1 MNIFV
6 LDEDPVKAAQ
16 YQMDVHCT
24 KMVLETAQLLCATF
38 SVGLAPYRRTH
49 YNHPC
54 SIWTRS
60 SRENWDWLLEHG
72 LALGEEFLFR
82 YGHPHASTKIIEWCK
97 LNWKAA
103 EVPAVPMTAFAQA
116 MPDEFKQSDPVAAY
130 RAYYR
135 GAKAG
140 IAKWNKNRPA
150 PEWWCAA

>member
-6 LDEDPVKAAQ
+6 VDSDPVIAAQ
-16 YQMDVHCT
+16 SLADVHSS
-24 KMVLETAQLLCATF
+24 KMVLETAQLLCSTF
-38 SVGLAPYRRTH
+38 PTSLAPYRRTH

-54 SIWTRS
+54 SVWTRT

-82 YGHPHASTKIIEWCK
+82 YGKPHASTKIIEWCK

-103 EVPAVPMTAFAQA
+103 EVAAVPMTPFAQA
-116 MPDEFKQSDPVAAY
+116 MPEEFKRQDAVEAY

-135 GAKAG
+135 GAKAE
-140 IAKWNKNRPA
+140 IAAWNKHRAA
-150 PEWWCAA
+150 PEWWCV